1 MSTALPQARNAP
13 QHAPLGARL
22 GGPLGAPSLAARL
35 GVVWRQFF
43 QRVNGHKAAAPLSPD
58 ATLAALLDRR
68 QLDLD
73 PAASRQWV
81 AGRAVLITGA
91 GGTIGAELARQ
102 IAGFG
107 PARLGLLDH
116 AEYALWQ
123 TEQDLAAR
131 HPVLARQM
139 IVADVRDASR
149 LRIVCER
156 FRPDIVFH
164 TAALKHVP
172 IVEENPIE
180 GLLTNTVGTRHVAD
194 AARAS
199 GAQAMVL
206 ISTDKAVDPASV
218 MGASKL
224 LAEMYCQ
231 ALDTAARPRSEGM
244 EMPLGRMPPG
254 EMRCI
259 TVRFGNV
266 LGSTGSVVP
275 LFARQL
281 ARGGPLTVTH
291 PDMQRYFM
299 TAREAIGLVLRA
311 GALGATEAAP
321 PGAIFVLDM
330 GEPVRILD
338 LARRLIR
345 MAGLTPGRDVA
356 IHFTGPRPGEKLAEQ
371 KLAGTEPTLP
381 TLCPGL
387 LMATPRIVE
396 AAIAARAIDE
406 LEAACRAGQERLAL
420 ALVSRL
426 IPGFNHR
433 PAGSADRMRD

>member
-1 MSTALPQARNAP
+1 MPTALP
-13 QHAPLGARL
+13 
-22 GGPLGAPSLAARL
+22 
-35 GVVWRQFF
+35 
-43 QRVNGHKAAAPLSPD
+43 D
-58 ATLAALLDRR
+58 ATTAALLER
-68 QLDLD
+68 QQRDLD

-116 AEYALWQ
+116 GEYALWQ

-131 HPVLARQM
+131 HPAVARRM

-149 LRIVCER
+149 LRAVCER

-164 TAALKHVP
+164 AAALKHVP

-180 GLLTNTVGTRHVAD
+180 GLLTNTIGTRHVAD

-206 ISTDKAVDPASV
+206 ISTDKAVEPASV

-231 ALDTAARPRSEGM
+231 ALDAAACQGSDQGSKRTD
-244 EMPLGRMPPG
+244 
-254 EMRCI
+254 MRCI

-266 LGSTGSVVP
+266 LGSTGSVLP
-275 LFARQL
+275 LFTQQL

-299 TAREAIGLVLRA
+299 SAREAVGLVLRA
-311 GALGATEAAP
+311 GALGATGQAP
-321 PGAIFVLDM
+321 PGAVFVLDM
-330 GEPVRILD
+330 GAPVRILD

-356 IHFTGPRPGEKLAEQ
+356 IHFTGPRPGEKFSEQ
-371 KLAGTEPTLP
+371 KLAGAEPALP

-396 AAIAARAIDE
+396 AAFAARAIDE
-406 LEAACRAGQERLAL
+406 LEAVCRAGQERLAL

-426 IPGFNHR
+426 IPGFDHKL
-433 PAGSADRMRD
+433 AGSTDRMRA

>member
-13 QHAPLGARL
+13 RNAPF
-22 GGPLGAPSLAARL
+22 GGLSLAARL
-35 GVVWRQFF
+35 GVAWRQVF
-43 QRVNGHKAAAPLSPD
+43 RRGNVGDPAIPLSPD
-58 ATLAALLDRR
+58 AAMAALLERP

-73 PAASRQWV
+73 PEAARDWV

-91 GGTIGAELARQ
+91 GGTIGGELARQ

-107 PARLGLLDH
+107 PTRLGLLDH
-116 AEYALWQ
+116 GEYALWQ
-123 TEQDLAAR
+123 TDLDLAVR
-131 HPVLARQM
+131 HPGVARRM
-139 IVADVRDASR
+139 IVADVRDARR
-149 LRIVCER
+149 LRAVCAD

-164 TAALKHVP
+164 AAALKHVP

-180 GLLTNTVGTRHVAD
+180 GLLTNSIGTRHVAD
-194 AARAS
+194 AARAA

-218 MGASKL
+218 MGASKR
-224 LAEMYCQ
+224 LAEMYCR
-231 ALDTAARPRSEGM
+231 ALNAAARPGGGM
-244 EMPLGRMPPG
+244 QAE

-275 LFARQL
+275 LFMRQL

-299 TAREAIGLVLRA
+299 SAREAVGLVLRA
-311 GALGATEAAP
+311 GALGATEQVPA
-321 PGAIFVLDM
+321 GAIFVLDM

-338 LARRLIR
+338 LARRLIH

-356 IHFTGPRPGEKLAEQ
+356 IHFTGPRPGEKFSEQ
-371 KLAGTEPTLP
+371 KLAGTEPALP
-381 TLCPGL
+381 TPCPGL
-387 LMATPRIVE
+387 LMATPRTV
-396 AAIAARAIDE
+396 AAAFAAHAMDE

-426 IPGFNHR
+426 IPGFDHKL
-433 PAGSADRMRD
+433 AGSADRMRA